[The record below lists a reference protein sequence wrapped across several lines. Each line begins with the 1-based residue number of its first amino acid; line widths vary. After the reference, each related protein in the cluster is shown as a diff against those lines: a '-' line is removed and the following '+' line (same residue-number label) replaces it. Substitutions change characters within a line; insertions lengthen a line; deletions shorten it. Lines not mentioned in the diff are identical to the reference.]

1 MQRIFSHFKVPLTHK
16 NRYFFTRVEE
26 SKPKVCFYKVLNV
39 SPDAKFEE
47 IKASY
52 LKLAKKYHPDANPDL
67 KYSVNLKNVLLLLV
81 S

>member
-1 MQRIFSHFKVPLTHK
+1 
-16 NRYFFTRVEE
+16 
-26 SKPKVCFYKVLNV
+26 VLNV

-81 S
+81 SWFSIEFDLFQDKFKEISEAFKVLSNK